1 MALPAGRYGVTK
13 NQLLKIKKL
22 PMNTIK
28 LIEDLYEK
36 YSLLGSAAF
45 KNSTSVVTESSDLVE
60 SGAVYTALQAQGVVG
75 AQNLLE
81 VTANSGESKGV
92 TFTVDNEKEITCNGT
107 TSGEGTFYIVGTGS
121 TDLIS
126 IPEIWKGKRLRLTG
140 CPSGGSDN
148 SYRVRFAERS
158 PNTIWHDDVGNGVE
172 FILNSNTTAYN
183 MHIQFIGNVD
193 LTGKVFKP
201 MITLADD
208 PVTTFAPYAQ
218 TNRELTVNKCDNSVI
233 GNVETAASST
243 HAYLVGQGFIC
254 DSQFRVAKGSG
265 IAVGEQITDNNSD
278 VKPIADCLIK
288 QGTFSGTTD
297 SSGLVEIYNGN
308 RKVLKCESS
317 VGNRIII
324 PYYSQTRSK
333 VMARCMY
340 EDGSVIASTAVSGTS
355 YYID

>member
-158 PNTIWHDDVGNGVE
+158 PNTIWHDDSKHSL
-172 FILNSNTTAYN
+172 FAKSL
-183 MHIQFIGNVD
+183 
-193 LTGKVFKP
+193 FK
-201 MITLADD
+201 D
-208 PVTTFAPYAQ
+208 
-218 TNRELTVNKCDNSVI
+218 
-233 GNVETAASST
+233 
-243 HAYLVGQGFIC
+243 
-254 DSQFRVAKGSG
+254 
-265 IAVGEQITDNNSD
+265 
-278 VKPIADCLIK
+278 
-288 QGTFSGTTD
+288 
-297 SSGLVEIYNGN
+297 
-308 RKVLKCESS
+308 CESF
-317 VGNRIII
+317 GLDTYILIENIII
-324 PYYSQTRSK
+324 QLLFTNAFASK
-333 VMARCMY
+333 
-340 EDGSVIASTAVSGTS
+340 SS
-355 YYID
+355 